1 MKKSIVLGIIALV
14 AGVATSYSQ
23 GFITLDNYSTY
34 GAGGADPAVVYG
46 TGVFANGVSGTLGIA
61 GAPVSL
67 NDWTVGLYFVG
78 GTVALTD
85 PGSGSIPISP
95 LALGTGTGATIPM
108 GAENGGSVAGYFGAT
123 HSFNTGVAAGST
135 VTLEVVVYDTAA
147 GSYASALYR
156 GHSAPFSMA
165 TVAVTSPTPTYA
177 GDFMPGQIS
186 VQAVPEPTTLALAG
200 LGGLA
205 LLAFRR
211 KQA

>member
-1 MKKSIVLGIIALV
+1 MKKSIVLGIIAL
-14 AGVATSYSQ
+14 ATGAATSYGQ
-23 GFITLDNYSTY
+23 GFITLDNYSS
-34 GAGGADPAVVYG
+34 GLGDPAVVYG
-46 TGVFANGVSGTLGIA
+46 TGVFANGVSGALGTV
-61 GAPVSL
+61 GAPVTS
-67 NDWTVGLYFVG
+67 DWTVGLYFVG
-78 GTVALTD
+78 GTPSLTD
-85 PGSGSIPISP
+85 PAGSTIPIAP
-95 LALGTGTGATIPM
+95 LALGAGTGSTVEMTI
-108 GAENGGSVAGYFGAT
+108 ENAGGNLGYFGSFAA
-123 HSFNTGVAAGST
+123 FNTGVAAGAM

-165 TVAVTSPTPTYA
+165 TVAITSPTPIYA

-186 VQAVPEPTTLALAG
+186 VMSVPEPTTLALAG